1 MRRSGLL
8 RSTALTTLV
17 LILSSCVAT
26 QLPPISSQ
34 GRSFKPLNDE
44 TKLWEQSRDEEA
56 KLLDHV
62 KLYGDPLLD
71 AHLEHVVARLNPPG
85 MAANPEIRYRVR
97 VVEDPTLNA
106 FAYPHGSIYVHTGLL
121 ARMENEDE
129 LATVL
134 GHEMTHVE
142 DRHMLRY
149 QRSVHNRQVG
159 ITVATIA
166 AAVALAVAEGDAL
179 DSGDWGKAS
188 VLDAFGQ
195 IVVGLGLE
203 LAFTASVNG
212 YGRDLE
218 READEGGFRKMTA
231 AGYDLRQAPKVY
243 QVLLDDR
250 GEPKRMEAFFFGS
263 HPRLSE
269 RVEDTRKYLAAHPV
283 TPVATAAL
291 RSSPDEPAED
301 AEAFARLLRPV
312 IRDDARLNLDL
323 GRLRIAEGEIERAR
337 ALMPEDPETR
347 FLQGRLRLAQAAA
360 GADPASQRRLRRQAE
375 DAFLQS
381 IELDP
386 RRAAPHRELGLLLY
400 ERHQLADA
408 CVQLRRYAEL
418 APDADDLDHVE
429 DRIEDLQRDGH
440 CR

>member
-1 MRRSGLL
+1 
-8 RSTALTTLV
+8 
-17 LILSSCVAT
+17 
-26 QLPPISSQ
+26 
-34 GRSFKPLNDE
+34 
-44 TKLWEQSRDEEA
+44 
-56 KLLDHV
+56 
-62 KLYGDPLLD
+62 
-71 AHLEHVVARLNPPG
+71 
-85 MAANPEIRYRVR
+85 
-97 VVEDPTLNA
+97 
-106 FAYPHGSIYVHTGLL
+106 
-121 ARMENEDE
+121 MENEDE

-142 DRHMLRY
+142 GRHMLHY
-149 QRSVHNRQVG
+149 QRGVHNRQVG

-218 READEGGFRKMTA
+218 SEADEGGFRKMTA
-231 AGYDLRQAPKVY
+231 AGYDLREAPKVY

-269 RVEDTRKYLAAHPV
+269 RVADTKKYLAAHPV
-283 TPVATAAL
+283 ANVAL
-291 RSSPDEPAED
+291 RTPPAEPLED
-301 AEAFARLLRPV
+301 AGAFARILRPV

-323 GRLRIAEGEIERAR
+323 GRLKIAEGEIERAR
-337 ALMPEDPETR
+337 ALSPEDPETH
-347 FLQGRLRLAQAAA
+347 FLRGRLRLAQATAA
-360 GADPASQRRLRRQAE
+360 GPVSRRQLRRQAE
-375 DAFLQS
+375 DSFLQS
-381 IELDP
+381 IALDP
-386 RRAAPHRELGLLLY
+386 RRAAPHRELGILLY
-400 ERHQLADA
+400 ERDQLADA
-408 CVQLRRYAEL
+408 CLQLRRYAEL
-418 APDADDLDHVE
+418 APEADDLDHVE
-429 DRIEDLQRDGH
+429 DRIQDLERGGH

>member
-1 MRRSGLL
+1 MRHSGPI
-8 RSTALTTLV
+8 RSTALATL
-17 LILSSCVAT
+17 LLLLSSCVAT

-34 GRSFKPLNDE
+34 GRSFKPLSDE
-44 TKLWEQSRDEEA
+44 TRLWEQSRDEEA

-62 KLYGDPLLD
+62 KLYGDPLLE
-71 AHLEHVVARLNPPG
+71 AHLAHVVARLNPPG

-106 FAYPHGSIYVHTGLL
+106 FAYPHGSIYIHTGLL

-142 DRHMLRY
+142 GRHMLRY
-149 QRSVHNRQVG
+149 QRGVLNRQIG

-212 YGRDLE
+212 YGRGLE
-218 READEGGFRKMTA
+218 SEADEGGFRKMTA

-269 RVEDTRKYLAAHPV
+269 RVEDTKKYLAAHPV
-283 TPVATAAL
+283 ANVAL
-291 RSSPDEPAED
+291 RSSPPEPLED
-301 AEAFARLLRPV
+301 SDAFARLLRPV

-323 GRLRIAEGEIERAR
+323 GRLKIAEGEIERAR
-337 ALMPEDPETR
+337 ALMPGDPETH
-347 FLQGRLRLAQAAA
+347 FLRGRLRLAQAES
-360 GADPASQRRLRRQAE
+360 ASPVSRRQLRRHAE

-386 RRAAPHRELGLLLY
+386 RRAAPHRELGILLY
-400 ERHQLADA
+400 ERDQLADA

-418 APDADDLDHVE
+418 APDADDLEHVE
-429 DRIEDLQRDGH
+429 DRIQDLEREGH

>member
-1 MRRSGLL
+1 
-8 RSTALTTLV
+8 
-17 LILSSCVAT
+17 
-26 QLPPISSQ
+26 
-34 GRSFKPLNDE
+34 
-44 TKLWEQSRDEEA
+44 
-56 KLLDHV
+56 
-62 KLYGDPLLD
+62 
-71 AHLEHVVARLNPPG
+71 

-106 FAYPHGSIYVHTGLL
+106 FAYPHGSLYIHTGLL

-149 QRSVHNRQVG
+149 QRGMLNRQIG
-159 ITVATIA
+159 ITVATITA
-166 AAVALAVAEGDAL
+166 AFLLAIAEGDAL

-212 YGRDLE
+212 YGRELE
-218 READEGGFRKMTA
+218 NEADEGGFRKMTA

-243 QVLLDDR
+243 QVLLDNH
-250 GEPKRMEAFFFGS
+250 GEPRRLEAFFFGS

-269 RVEDTRKYLAAHPV
+269 RVEDTKKYLAAHPV
-283 TPVATAAL
+283 ATVAL
-291 RSSPDEPAED
+291 RSSPAEPAED
-301 AEAFARLLRPV
+301 DDAFARLLRPV

-323 GRLRIAEGEIERAR
+323 GRLKIAEGEIERAR
-337 ALMPEDPETR
+337 ALMPEDPETHYLR
-347 FLQGRLRLAQAAA
+347 GRLRLAQAV
-360 GADPASQRRLRRQAE
+360 DASPVSRRQLRRQAE

-386 RRAAPHRELGLLLY
+386 RRAAPHRDLGILLY
-400 ERHQLADA
+400 ERDQLADA

-418 APDADDLDHVE
+418 APDADDLEHVE
-429 DRIEDLQRDGH
+429 DRIQDLEKEGH

>member
-1 MRRSGLL
+1 MRHSGPI
-8 RSTALTTLV
+8 RSTALATLLLV
-17 LILSSCVAT
+17 LSSCVAT

-34 GRSFKPLNDE
+34 GRSFKPLGDE
-44 TKLWEQSRDEEA
+44 AKLWEQSREEEA

-71 AHLEHVVARLNPPG
+71 SHLEHVVARLNPPG
-85 MAANPEIRYRVR
+85 MAVNPEIRYRVR
-97 VVEDPTLNA
+97 VVEDPALNA

-142 DRHMLRY
+142 NRHMLRY
-149 QRSVHNRQVG
+149 QRSVLNRQIG
-159 ITVATIA
+159 LTVATIA
-166 AAVALAVAEGDAL
+166 AAVIIANAEGDAL
-179 DSGDWGKAS
+179 GNGEWGKAAA
-188 VLDAFGQ
+188 LDAFGE

-212 YGRDLE
+212 YGRGLE
-218 READEGGFRKMTA
+218 TEADEGGFRKMSA

-269 RVEDTRKYLAAHPV
+269 RVEDTKKYLAAHP
-283 TPVATAAL
+283 AANAGNAADD
-291 RSSPDEPAED
+291 SN
-301 AEAFARLLRPV
+301 AFARLLRPV

-323 GRLRIAEGEIERAR
+323 GRLKIAEGELDRAR
-337 ALMPEDPETR
+337 ALMPEDPETH
-347 FLQGRLRLAQAAA
+347 FLRGRLRLAQAAA
-360 GADPASQRRLRRQAE
+360 GADPAGQRQLRRQAE

-381 IELDP
+381 IALDP
-386 RRAAPHRELGLLLY
+386 HRAAPHRELGFLLY
-400 ERHQLADA
+400 EREQLADA

-418 APDADDLDHVE
+418 APEADDLEHVE
-429 DRIEDLQRDGH
+429 DRIQDLERDGH

>member
-1 MRRSGLL
+1 MRYSGPI
-8 RSTALTTLV
+8 RSTALATLLLV
-17 LILSSCVAT
+17 LSSCVAT

-34 GRSFKPLNDE
+34 GRSFKPLSDE
-44 TKLWEQSRDEEA
+44 TRLWEQGRDEEA

-62 KLYGDPLLD
+62 KLYGDPVLES
-71 AHLEHVVARLNPPG
+71 HLARVVARLNPPG

-97 VVEDPTLNA
+97 VVEDPSLNA
-106 FAYPHGSIYVHTGLL
+106 FAYPHGTIYIHTGLL

-134 GHEMTHVE
+134 GHEMSHVE
-142 DRHMLRY
+142 GRHMLRY
-149 QRSVHNRQVG
+149 QRTVHNRQVG

-195 IVVGLGLE
+195 VVVGLGLE

-218 READEGGFRKMTA
+218 SEADEGGFRKMSA

-269 RVEDTRKYLAAHPV
+269 RIADTKKYLAAHPV
-283 TPVATAAL
+283 ANVAL
-291 RSSPDEPAED
+291 RTPPAEPLED
-301 AEAFARLLRPV
+301 PDAFARLLRPV

-323 GRLRIAEGEIERAR
+323 GRLKIAEGEIERAR
-337 ALMPEDPETR
+337 ALSPEDPETH
-347 FLQGRLRLAQAAA
+347 FLRGRLRLAQATAA
-360 GADPASQRRLRRQAE
+360 GPVNRRQLRRQAE
-375 DAFLQS
+375 DSFLQS

-386 RRAAPHRELGLLLY
+386 RRAAPHRELGILLY
-400 ERHQLADA
+400 ERDQLADA
-408 CVQLRRYAEL
+408 CLQLRRYAEL
-418 APDADDLDHVE
+418 APEADDLDHVE
-429 DRIEDLQRDGH
+429 DRIQDLERDGH

>member
-1 MRRSGLL
+1 MRHSGFI
-8 RSTALTTLV
+8 RSTALVTLP
-17 LILSSCVAT
+17 LLLSSCVAT
-26 QLPPISSQ
+26 RLPPISSQ
-34 GRSFKPLNDE
+34 GRSFRPLSDE
-44 TKLWEQSRDEEA
+44 TRLWEQSRDEEA
-56 KLLDHV
+56 RLLDHV
-62 KLYGDPLLD
+62 KLYDDPLLQS
-71 AHLEHVVARLNPPG
+71 HLAHVVARLNPPG
-85 MAANPEIRYRVR
+85 MAVNPEIRYRVR
-97 VVEDPTLNA
+97 VIEDPSLNA
-106 FAYPHGSIYVHTGLL
+106 FAYPHGSLYIHTGLL

-159 ITVATIA
+159 LTVATIA

-179 DSGDWGKAS
+179 DRGDWGKAS

-218 READEGGFRKMTA
+218 SEADGGGFRKMSA

-250 GEPKRMEAFFFGS
+250 GEPRRTEAFFFGS

-269 RVEDTRKYLAAHPV
+269 RVEDTKKYLAAHPV
-283 TPVATAAL
+283 ANVAL
-291 RSSPDEPAED
+291 RTPPAEPLGED
-301 AEAFARLLRPV
+301 TEAFARVLRPV
-312 IRDDARLNLDL
+312 IRDDARLNLGL
-323 GRLRIAEGEIERAR
+323 GRLKIAEGEIERAR
-337 ALMPEDPETR
+337 ALSPEDPETH
-347 FLQGRLRLAQAAA
+347 FLRGRLRLAQAAA
-360 GADPASQRRLRRQAE
+360 AGPVNRRQLRRQAE

-386 RRAAPHRELGLLLY
+386 RRAAPHRELGILLY
-400 ERHQLADA
+400 ERDQLADA
-408 CVQLRRYAEL
+408 CLQLQRYAEL
-418 APDADDLDHVE
+418 APEADDLDHVE
-429 DRIEDLQRDGH
+429 DRIQDLQREGH

>member
-1 MRRSGLL
+1 MRHSGLI
-8 RSTALTTLV
+8 RSTALATL
-17 LILSSCVAT
+17 LLLLSSCVAT

-34 GRSFKPLNDE
+34 GRSFRPLSDE
-44 TKLWEQSRDEEA
+44 TRLWEQSRDEEA
-56 KLLDHV
+56 RLLDHV
-62 KLYGDPLLD
+62 KLYDDPLLES
-71 AHLEHVVARLNPPG
+71 HLARVVARLNPPG

-97 VVEDPTLNA
+97 VVEDPALNA
-106 FAYPHGSIYVHTGLL
+106 FAYPHGSIYIHTGLL

-142 DRHMLRY
+142 GRHMLRY

-159 ITVATIA
+159 LTVATIA

-212 YGRDLE
+212 YGWGLE
-218 READEGGFRKMTA
+218 SEADEGGFRKMTA

-269 RVEDTRKYLAAHPV
+269 RVEDTKKYLAAHPGANV
-283 TPVATAAL
+283 AL
-291 RSSPDEPAED
+291 RREAPAED
-301 AEAFARLLRPV
+301 TDAFARLLRPV
-312 IRDDARLNLDL
+312 IRDDARLNLGL
-323 GRLRIAEGEIERAR
+323 GRLKIAEGEIERAR
-337 ALMPEDPETR
+337 ALSPEDPETH
-347 FLQGRLRLAQAAA
+347 FLRGRLRLAQAAA
-360 GADPASQRRLRRQAE
+360 AGPMNRRQLRRQAE
-375 DAFLQS
+375 DSFLQS

-386 RRAAPHRELGLLLY
+386 RRAAPHRELGILLY
-400 ERHQLADA
+400 ERDQLADA
-408 CVQLRRYAEL
+408 CLQLRRYAEL

-429 DRIEDLQRDGH
+429 DRIQDLRREGH

>member
-1 MRRSGLL
+1 MRYSGSI
-8 RSTALTTLV
+8 RSTALATLLLV
-17 LILSSCVAT
+17 LSSCVAT

-34 GRSFKPLNDE
+34 GRSFKPLSDE
-44 TKLWEQSRDEEA
+44 TRLWEQSRDEEA

-62 KLYGDPLLD
+62 KLYGDPLLES
-71 AHLEHVVARLNPPG
+71 HLSRVVARLNPRG
-85 MAANPEIRYRVR
+85 MAVNPEIRYRVR
-97 VVEDPTLNA
+97 VVEDPSLNA
-106 FAYPHGSIYVHTGLL
+106 FAYPHGSIYIHTGLL

-134 GHEMTHVE
+134 GHEMSHVE

-149 QRSVHNRQVG
+149 QRSMHNREVG
-159 ITVATIA
+159 LTIATIA
-166 AAVALAVAEGDAL
+166 AAVALAIAEGDAL

-218 READEGGFRKMTA
+218 SEADKGGFRKMTA

-243 QVLLDDR
+243 QVLLDDH

-269 RVEDTRKYLAAHPV
+269 RVEDTKKYLATHPV
-283 TPVATAAL
+283 ANAAFRTP
-291 RSSPDEPAED
+291 PAE
-301 AEAFARLLRPV
+301 AREADDVFARVLRPV

-323 GRLRIAEGEIERAR
+323 GRLKIAEGEIERAR
-337 ALMPEDPETR
+337 ALSPEDPETH
-347 FLQGRLRLAQAAA
+347 FLRGRLRLAQAATV
-360 GADPASQRRLRRQAE
+360 GPVSRRQLRRQAE
-375 DAFLQS
+375 DSFLQS

-386 RRAAPHRELGLLLY
+386 RRAAPHRELGILLY
-400 ERHQLADA
+400 ERDQLADA
-408 CVQLRRYAEL
+408 CLQLQRYAEL

-429 DRIEDLQRDGH
+429 DRIQDLEREGH